1 MQKKVTYGVHAV
13 FGVMVLCCVAAH
25 ADPLPIV
32 REDTAAPSKR
42 FISLD
47 DARRE
52 RDEKQNGVSIV
63 HEKKSYPLRSDREQM
78 GKGMMLLDR
87 TRTVAVPTQKT
98 IATAPSQA
106 ASPANAVD
114 NPYGVS
120 VFSELDRESDEIEGN
135 TDTIDPVLALFDD
148 SSSEM
153 LGSFH
158 DVLSGKTSRSG
169 RSAAGLVRHLM
180 WPIPHAAKQYVSSGY
195 GIRNDPFHGR
205 PTFHGGIDIAAET
218 GTPVLATA
226 DGKVQKVA
234 ADKNYGKYVTLEHA
248 DGTLTRYGH
257 LSAQN
262 VAEGQRVKAGQAI
275 GAVGSTGRSTGAHLD
290 YRVSKN
296 GVKYDPLSILSVP
309 SSVAIKTSSK
319 TRMAA
324 MDAVNVKR
332 GLGVASNPT
341 PKRPMVIQVR

>member
-1 MQKKVTYGVHAV
+1 MQKQITFFIQIVLSA
-13 FGVMVLCCVAAH
+13 MVLLPAA
-25 ADPLPIV
+25 AFAEPLPIV
-32 REDTAAPSKR
+32 RENAAAPAKR
-42 FISLD
+42 FVSLD
-47 DARRE
+47 DARRAGNE
-52 RDEKQNGVSIV
+52 RQQGVTIIR
-63 HEKKSYPLRSDREQM
+63 EKKSYPLRSDREQM

-87 TRTVAVPTQKT
+87 TRTVAVPTQQV
-98 IATAPSQA
+98 IETASTNT
-106 ASPANAVD
+106 ASPTKAVD

-135 TDTIDPVLALFDD
+135 TETIDPVLALFDD
-148 SSSEM
+148 SETET

-158 DVLSGKTSRSG
+158 DVLSGKTSRPA
-169 RSAAGLVRHLM
+169 RNAAGLSRHLM
-180 WPIPHAAKQYVSSGY
+180 WPVPLAAKQYVSSGY

-226 DGKVQKVA
+226 DGKVQTVA
-234 ADKNYGKYVTLEHA
+234 VDKNYGKYITLEHA

-257 LSAQN
+257 LSAHS